1 MSDMASVTAILS
13 ILLTLFIVLK
23 ERKLLAFI
31 MRRIGPILM
40 GRNGAGQILTDLGK
54 LLTKEDFLIPR
65 PTTTTAPIFIALL
78 FSCQLLFSQN
88 FVWGPSMIL
97 FLGLESMILYHLIL
111 ILFGNIFF
119 SVVGLLSQSRYA
131 IISTARSIVH
141 VLSLDIFITIIYSLL
156 VLSSQSPNFHDFV
169 IAQNSYWFS
178 FLYAPLA
185 YAFILIF
192 LLESKRAPFDHAETE
207 SEVVAG
213 YSTEYSGTM
222 LMMIYLAE
230 YLHLL
235 IASIHFVLFFMGGW
249 HPLELLFFLPA
260 NFLPT
265 HESFFWF
272 TMIPGLRWA

>member
-1 MSDMASVTAILS
+1 
-13 ILLTLFIVLK
+13 
-23 ERKLLAFI
+23 
-31 MRRIGPILM
+31 MRRIGPVLM
-40 GRNGAGQILTDLGK
+40 GRNGSFQIVTDLVK

-78 FSCQLLFSQN
+78 FCCQLLFSQN

-119 SVVGLLSQSRYA
+119 SIVGLLSQSRYA
-131 IISTARSIVH
+131 IIGTIRSIVH
-141 VLSLDIFITIIYSLL
+141 VISLDIFITVVYSLL
-156 VLSSQSPNFHDFV
+156 VLSAQSPNFHDFAL
-169 IAQNSYWFS
+169 AQNSYWFF

-185 YAFILIF
+185 SAFILIF

-222 LMMIYLAE
+222 LLIIYLAE
-230 YLHLL
+230 YLHLV
-235 IASIHFVLFFMGGW
+235 IASVHFVLFFLGGW
-249 HPLELLFFLPA
+249 FPLEYVFFLPA
-260 NFLPT
+260 NFLPV
-265 HESFFWF
+265 HESYHWF
-272 TMIPGLRWA
+272 PLFANLSRIM